1 MKMKKEILELIWICK
16 QKIQIIKKKYDKILY
31 YTNNT
36 KITLI
41 FVINVMTTLSALN
54 PVTIQKLFNNR
65 IWYVH
70 VWIDMSYV
78 SVCQLRT

>member
-1 MKMKKEILELIWICK
+1 MNMQTENTNNS
-16 QKIQIIKKKYDKILY
+16 KKYDKILY

-65 IWYVH
+65 I
-70 VWIDMSYV
+70 
-78 SVCQLRT
+78 